1 VLAWKEINYAS
12 MGEKEKMQLVAEVN
26 ILRDLRHT
34 NVVRYYERVIDKENM
49 RLYIVMEYCDGG
61 DLTAVLRKLRQ
72 ERCVREEAGRVG

>member
-1 VLAWKEINYAS
+1 

-26 ILRDLRHT
+26 ILRDIRHT

-61 DLTAVLRKLRQ
+61 DLTTVLKKLRL
-72 ERCVREEAGRVG
+72 ERCGQEGREGLGWVRWVGRAG

>member
-1 VLAWKEINYAS
+1 

-49 RLYIVMEYCDGG
+49 KLYIVMEYCDGG
-61 DLTAVLRKLRQ
+61 DLTSVLKKLRQ
-72 ERCVREEAGRVG
+72 ERCVLPCLTVPRDTLARW